1 MAPRKPQG
9 FVDDAVK
16 AAVKAAAKKSKNAAV
31 KVAAKKVSATTK
43 TKTAKTFVVKTTKKV
58 VGKAKPSKTKKAVPT
73 ATKKAPSKTSAMP
86 DWSSLTPEERG
97 FATTFN
103 RNTPA
108 HVIKKEMIKHDMK
121 LEGIT
126 QKGIRD
132 ISQTMA
138 ERKGMDMTR
147 AYDFAESY
155 QKVQRRGG
163 RRPSSN

>member
-16 AAVKAAAKKSKNAAV
+16 AAIKALTKKAQGTAKKT
-31 KVAAKKVSATTK
+31 AAKKVKQVATKTAGKKVTAVSK
-43 TKTAKTFVVKTTKKV
+43 TKTTQKAAPTVAKKT
-58 VGKAKPSKTKKAVPT
+58 
-73 ATKKAPSKTSAMP
+73 APKAMP
-86 DWSSLTPEERG
+86 DWSSLTPDERA

-132 ISQTMA
+132 IAQTMA